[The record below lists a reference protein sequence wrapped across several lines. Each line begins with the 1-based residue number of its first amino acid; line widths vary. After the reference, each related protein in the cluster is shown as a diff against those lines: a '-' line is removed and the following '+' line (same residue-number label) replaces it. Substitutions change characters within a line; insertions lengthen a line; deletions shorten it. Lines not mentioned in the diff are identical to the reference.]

1 MAPKVKPQQ
10 RTQKVYVFFRTPE
23 KEKEKTRTAVVG
35 YSLPKAKKKCYRNKK
50 LPLTNETVGDT
61 FVLVLLTRFDT
72 KKTTELSHGFSKDF
86 KGALLSSRQLAIL
99 LLCQFDSFPFFHSEF
114 SSVKIRGCATMSG
127 LR

>member
-1 MAPKVKPQQ
+1 M
-10 RTQKVYVFFRTPE
+10 RTPE

-72 KKTTELSHGFSKDF
+72 KRQPSYLGFSEDF

-99 LLCQFDSFPFFHSEF
+99 LLCQFDSFPFFHS
-114 SSVKIRGCATMSG
+114 
-127 LR
+127 